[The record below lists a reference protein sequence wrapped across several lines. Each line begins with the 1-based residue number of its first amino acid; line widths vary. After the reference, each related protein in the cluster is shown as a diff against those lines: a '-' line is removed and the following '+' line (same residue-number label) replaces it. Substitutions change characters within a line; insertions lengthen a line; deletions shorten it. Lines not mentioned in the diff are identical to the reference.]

1 MCVRNQIIYLVEF
14 ELYNPCAEQ
23 VLLRPDLCL
32 IWLLDDDGENFGEIV
47 DQAGE
52 EIFLNESQSDFFKT
66 FGALRVVM
74 GCFLI
79 FLFEEE
85 LVSINTFH
93 VRLLAR
99 LAILKGLF
107 DVSFLQVLFPSISI
121 FILKKRVFDLLSLT
135 NQKNIFAKQVKAGV
149 SDSNLIKVSGIHDFL
164 SDIGQHCQV
173 CWIDEDNVELS
184 NHEGNR
190 TLLWV
195 VFQLFLLSFN
205 IIDHIELLLREIFD
219 LLLVFTSDS
228 VLPGRELEFC
238 KAKLQ
243 LMLPSES

>member
-1 MCVRNQIIYLVEF
+1 M
-14 ELYNPCAEQ
+14 
-23 VLLRPDLCL
+23 RPDLCL
-32 IWLLDDDGENFGEIV
+32 IWLLDDDGENFDEIV
-47 DQAGE
+47 DQAVE
-52 EIFLNESQSDFFKT
+52 EIFLNKSQSDFFKT
-66 FGALRVVM
+66 FGALCVVM

-99 LAILKGLF
+99 LAILKSLF

-121 FILKKRVFDLLSLT
+121 FVLKERVFDLLSLT
-135 NQKNIFAKQVKAGV
+135 HQEDIFAEQVKAGV
-149 SDSNLIKVSGIHDFL
+149 SDSNLIKVSGIHNFL
-164 SDIGQHCQV
+164 SDIGQYCQV

-184 NHEGNR
+184 YHEGNR

-195 VFQLFLLSFN
+195 MFQLLFFSFD

-228 VLPGRELEFC
+228 VLPGSELEFC
-238 KAKLQ
+238 EAELQ
-243 LMLPSES
+243 LMLPSKS